1 MRLDLISRYVAL
13 CKEFNKPITWSGLRQ
28 FKKAFK

>member
-1 MRLDLISRYVAL
+1 MSLKLMDKYISL
-13 CKEFNKPITWSGLRQ
+13 CKEFNKPITWNGLRQ

>member
-1 MRLDLISRYVAL
+1 MSLKLMDKYIFL
-13 CKEFNKPITWSGLRQ
+13 CKEFNKPITWSGLRH